1 MNINTTFDMNP
12 VDDIKRLTDIIFS
25 KSWNMS
31 YLSSFFT
38 GLRVDEQISR
48 FPNVSLLPPHFNGSS
63 HKPDSFGAPINKT
76 NKICEYLDAESAD
89 HESDLKTFDFQ
100 FDLCIGGYA
109 TLIVACLGLVF
120 NASGIYHLSRREG
133 YTNIRNIL
141 QIIKLILATAFL
153 GLQINRSLDKHF
165 LSFSNPPSVTYYIL
179 TNSGERFTYIASEL
193 TLIALSHSTYNAI
206 TRPFQGRQI
215 TLFWSIRKI
224 QLVRYMLPIICLS
237 ILFTIPII
245 FEVDTDTICSCHGET
260 TYVIPSEIRLNIYY
274 SIFLIG
280 VLKLGLL
287 GVFPFFTLF
296 YFAYHIRESFDNRLI
311 SNEGHYLVN
320 RLQKMHRNNDIKTKI
335 SFWIVFTLMLTIFH
349 FCGLNILII
358 SMPFLWVLLY
368 FTVHTKNFLNQ
379 RFIYTL
385 SKAKVD
391 TLNVKGGEVNTTKV
405 SKTILFTIISFLL
418 LNSLRLVT
426 HVGELMVLLRKNKT
440 SDHELPHDVG
450 MVIYSDGILTIPK
463 WLSIVVTL
471 SNICMVIDA
480 STNYLIHL
488 YLNST
493 KRSNFTSFH
502 TLCCLKS

>member
-1 MNINTTFDMNP
+1 
-12 VDDIKRLTDIIFS
+12 
-25 KSWNMS
+25 
-31 YLSSFFT
+31 
-38 GLRVDEQISR
+38 
-48 FPNVSLLPPHFNGSS
+48 
-63 HKPDSFGAPINKT
+63 
-76 NKICEYLDAESAD
+76 
-89 HESDLKTFDFQ
+89 
-100 FDLCIGGYA
+100 
-109 TLIVACLGLVF
+109 
-120 NASGIYHLSRREG
+120 
-133 YTNIRNIL
+133 
-141 QIIKLILATAFL
+141 
-153 GLQINRSLDKHF
+153 
-165 LSFSNPPSVTYYIL
+165 
-179 TNSGERFTYIASEL
+179 
-193 TLIALSHSTYNAI
+193 
-206 TRPFQGRQI
+206 
-215 TLFWSIRKI
+215 
-224 QLVRYMLPIICLS
+224 MLPIICLS

-287 GVFPFFTLF
+287 GIFPFFTLF

-335 SFWIVFTLMLTIFH
+335 SFWIVFTFMLITFH

-471 SNICMVIDA
+471 SDICMVIDA

-493 KRSNFTSFH
+493 KRYNLTSFH
-502 TLCCLKS
+502 TLCCLKL